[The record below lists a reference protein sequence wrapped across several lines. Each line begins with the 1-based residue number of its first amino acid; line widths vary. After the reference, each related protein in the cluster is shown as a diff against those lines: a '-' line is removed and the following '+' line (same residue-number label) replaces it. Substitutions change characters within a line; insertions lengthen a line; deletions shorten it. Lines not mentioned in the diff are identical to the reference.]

1 MDHQTAMERARE
13 LVKQMTLEEK
23 AAQLKYDAP
32 AIERLGIPAYNWWSE
47 ALHGVAYAGTAT
59 VFPQAIALAAAF
71 DSEGV
76 QRTARVIATEGRAK
90 YNAARMHGDRDIF
103 KGLTFWSPNVNIFR
117 DPRWG
122 RGQETYGEDPY
133 LTARTGLAFVRGLQ
147 GDPKDR
153 YMKAAACAKHY
164 AVHSGPEGNRHSFNA
179 HCSKKDLRETYTY
192 AFEKL
197 VKEGQV
203 EAVMGAYNCYEGQP
217 CCANEELM
225 GLLRDEWG
233 FKGHFLSDCW
243 AIADFHTNHHVTD
256 TAPESAAMALKA
268 GCDLNCGNTYLHI
281 LAAYQEG
288 LITEEDITRA
298 CERLMA
304 TRMRLGMFDTD
315 CEYDRITLADN
326 DTDENNALA
335 LEMARKSMVLLKN
348 DGILPL
354 DPAAYKTIAVI
365 GPNADS
371 IAALEGNYF
380 GTSSRYVKF
389 LDGIRRECEK
399 HGIRVVYSKGSH
411 LWGEHNSDLTA
422 PDDRL
427 AEAEATAQMADL
439 VILCVGL
446 DAQLEGEEGDQ
457 SNEYSSGDKWDLDL
471 PKSQQRLLSRIGETG
486 KPVVTLH
493 ASGSAMNITFGNAIL
508 QTWYPGQAGGK
519 AAADILF
526 GHVSPSGK
534 LPVTFY
540 YSRDD
545 LPDFEDYSMKNRTY
559 RYYTGKVLYP
569 FGYGLSYTRFVLKHP
584 EFDGKNACIT
594 VENVGSMDAENVVQA
609 YMKAEECT
617 FAPLHPVLCG
627 YERVFLKAGESR
639 RIRIPLNPDAF
650 TAVNDEGKRIPAG
663 SRFMLYVG
671 NGQPDART
679 EELTGEKALCVPVNL

>member
-1 MDHQTAMERARE
+1 MERARK
-13 LVKQMTLEEK
+13 LVAQMTLEEK
-23 AAQLKYDAP
+23 ASQLKYDAP
-32 AIERLGIPAYNWWSE
+32 AIERLNIPSYNWWSE

-76 QRTARVIATEGRAK
+76 QRVAEVIATEGRAK
-90 YNAARMHGDRDIF
+90 YNAARSHGDLDIF

-147 GDPKDR
+147 GDPDAP
-153 YMKAAACAKHY
+153 YLKAAACAKHF

-179 HCSKKDLRETYTY
+179 RCSKKDLRETYTY

-197 VKEGQV
+197 VREGDV
-203 EAVMGAYNCYEGQP
+203 EAVMGAYNCYEGEP
-217 CCANEELM
+217 CCANRELM
-225 GLLRDEWG
+225 SLLRDEWG

-256 TAPESAAMALKA
+256 TAPESAALALKR
-268 GCDLNCGNTYLHI
+268 GCDLNCGNTYLHM
-281 LAAYQEG
+281 LTAYQEG
-288 LITEEDITRA
+288 LITEEDITLA

-304 TRMRLGMFDTD
+304 TRFRLGMFDED

-326 DTDENNALA
+326 DTEENNALA

-354 DPAAYKTIAVI
+354 DPRTIRSVAVI

-389 LDGIRRECEK
+389 IDGIRAECEK
-399 HGIRVVYSKGSH
+399 HHIRVYYSKGSH
-411 LWGEHNSDLTA
+411 LWGDHNSDLTA

-427 AEAEATAQMADL
+427 AEAEAMAELADL

-471 PKSQQRLLSRIGETG
+471 PKSQQRLVARIAKTG

-493 ASGSAMNITFGNAIL
+493 ASGSAIAIEFGNAIL
-508 QTWYPGQAGGK
+508 QTWYPGQAGGR
-519 AAADILF
+519 AVADILF
-526 GHVSPSGK
+526 GHAAPSGK
-534 LPVTFY
+534 LPLTFY
-540 YSRDD
+540 RSRDD
-545 LPDFEDYSMKNRTY
+545 LPDFEDYAMHNRTY
-559 RYYTGKVLYP
+559 RYYEGTPVYP
-569 FGYGLSYTRFVLKHP
+569 FGFGLSYTRFAYADP
-584 EFDGKNACIT
+584 AFENGNAYVT
-594 VENVGSMDAENVVQA
+594 VKNVGSVEGEAVVQA
-609 YMKAEECT
+609 YMKAEECVH
-617 FAPLHPVLCG
+617 APLHPVLCG
-627 YERVFLKAGESR
+627 YERVLLRAGESK
-639 RIRIPLNPDAF
+639 RITIPVNPDAF
-650 TAVNDEGKRIPAG
+650 TAVNDDGERVFAGKRFTLHLG
-663 SRFMLYVG
+663 G
-671 NGQPDART
+671 GQPDALT
-679 EELTGEKALCVPVNL
+679 EKLTGEKTVSVSIDR